1 MDNET
6 GLGCAPPGCAPSEGT
21 CIAMSENRRTKHWNL
36 RLDLF
41 EEGDDT
47 RVHAVLDTGEKQL
60 ESHTTSRRNPNDRMA
75 HEIGDEFAAGRA
87 LVELGQRLIRA
98 GTTDAAAQEPSVYM
112 F

>member
-1 MDNET
+1 MAENR
-6 GLGCAPPGCAPSEGT
+6 A
-21 CIAMSENRRTKHWNL
+21 ENRRTKHWNL

-47 RVHAVLDTGEKQL
+47 RVHAVLDTGGKLL
-60 ESHTTSRRNPNDRMA
+60 ESHTSARRNPDDRMA

-87 LVELGQRLIRA
+87 LVDLGHRLIRA
-98 GTTDAAAQEPSVYM
+98 GTVDAAAAQEPPLYM

>member
-21 CIAMSENRRTKHWNL
+21 CIAMAENRRTKHWNL

-47 RVHAVLDTGEKQL
+47 KVHAILDTGDQQL
-60 ESHTTSRRNPNDRMA
+60 ESHTAARRNLHDRMD

-87 LVELGQRLIRA
+87 LVELGERLLRA
-98 GTTDAAAQEPSVYM
+98 GTAEAAAREHSVYM